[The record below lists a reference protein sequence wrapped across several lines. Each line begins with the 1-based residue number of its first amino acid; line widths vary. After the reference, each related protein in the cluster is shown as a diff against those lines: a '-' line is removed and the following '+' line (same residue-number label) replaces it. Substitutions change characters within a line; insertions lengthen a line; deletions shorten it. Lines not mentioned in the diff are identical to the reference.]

1 MKTATAPA
9 IVQLEEKDL
18 KEFRSVNETLAMDF
32 LLPQPSQNNKNFGTV
47 DLWNCRNKRRRNGIK
62 IR

>member
-1 MKTATAPA
+1 MKTATVPT

-18 KEFRSVNETLAMDF
+18 KEFRPVNETLALDF
-32 LLPQPSQNNKNFGTV
+32 LFHQPSKNNKNFGTV

>member
-1 MKTATAPA
+1 MKTATVPT

-18 KEFRSVNETLAMDF
+18 KEFRPVNETLSLDF
-32 LLPQPSQNNKNFGTV
+32 LFHQPSKNNKNFGTV
-47 DLWNCRNKRRRNGIK
+47 DLWNCRNKRRMNGVK

>member
-18 KEFRSVNETLAMDF
+18 KEFRPVNETLAMDF
-32 LLPQPSQNNKNFGTV
+32 LFPQPSQNKKNFGTV